1 VPIGVNTKIENGQLT
16 LTGMVSSLDGQRFVK
31 DTVSG
36 AAETAELLG
45 IDLAHR
51 LRQQGASEILE
62 EIFVQVKRGS

>member
-16 LTGMVSSLDGQRFVK
+16 LTGMVSSLDGKRFVK

-62 EIFVQVKRGS
+62 EIFAQVQRGS